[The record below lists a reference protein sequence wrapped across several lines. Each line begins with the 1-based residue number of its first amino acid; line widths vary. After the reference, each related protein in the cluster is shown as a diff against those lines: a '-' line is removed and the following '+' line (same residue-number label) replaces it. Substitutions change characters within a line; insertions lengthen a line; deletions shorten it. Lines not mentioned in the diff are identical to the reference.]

1 MQMPNDDFSVEK
13 LVCNDSFQQYCLG
26 SDLINRKLWD
36 EWILSRPEK
45 ASEIEEARN
54 IVMLL
59 TAKQGSR
66 IQQLTALSSGIDQ
79 HDVFIDRIASSTVN
93 VRQVYPV
100 KTNKLYQ
107 YLAGAAVAAIIILSF
122 ILFFQKRLSVKDLFS
137 RNIPGK
143 SISSGMATRKTV
155 ILPDGTLITMGK
167 ESTIR
172 LKQNFSTG
180 NRELWLSGEAFF
192 DVKHD
197 REHPFV
203 VHTVSSDIQVL
214 GTVFNVK
221 AYPGDMTMETTMI
234 RGSVRVDAKKYTNYS
249 ITLKPDEKL
258 ISYNHP
264 GGKQDINRS
273 FYSIL
278 PVKNSSAGT
287 GKPDEIK
294 WVRNRLDIEDEPLS
308 VIAQKLQQWYGIT
321 IVVTDDE
328 VKNYHYSGVFE
339 NENVVKTLEAL
350 QLSYPFEFKISQEK
364 ITISKSK

>member
-1 MQMPNDDFSVEK
+1 MPDDDFSVEK

-45 ASEIEEARN
+45 ASEIEEARY

-66 IQQLTALSSGIDQ
+66 LQQLTALSSGIDQ
-79 HDVFIDRIASSTVN
+79 HDVFIDRIASSSVN
-93 VRQVYPV
+93 VRQVYPD
-100 KTNKLYQ
+100 KTNKSYQ
-107 YLAGAAVAAIIILSF
+107 YLAGAAVAAIITLSS

-137 RNIPGK
+137 RSIPGK
-143 SISSGMATRKTV
+143 SISSGLAIRKTV
-155 ILPDGTLITMGK
+155 MLPDGTLITMGK

-192 DVKHD
+192 NVKHD
-197 REHPFV
+197 RQHPFI

-221 AYPGDMTMETTMI
+221 AYPGDMTMETTLI

-249 ITLKPDEKL
+249 ITLKPDEKM

-264 GGKQDINRS
+264 GAKQDINRS

-287 GKPDEIK
+287 GKPEEIK
-294 WVRNRLDIEDEPLS
+294 WVRNRLDIENEPLS

-350 QLSYPFEFKISQEK
+350 QLSYPFAFTVTQDK
-364 ITISKSK
+364 ITISKSN

>member
-1 MQMPNDDFSVEK
+1 MQMPNNDFSVEE
-13 LVCNDSFQQYCLG
+13 LVCDDSFQQYCLG
-26 SDLINRKLWD
+26 SDLKNQILWD
-36 EWILSRPEK
+36 EWILNRPEK
-45 ASEIEEARN
+45 ALDFEEAKK
-54 IVMLL
+54 IVELL
-59 TAKQGSR
+59 NARQGSR
-66 IQQLTALSSGIDQ
+66 TVQLKDLKNGIKQREVFDELITSNSGSAQ
-79 HDVFIDRIASSTVN
+79 NVSRQKTYRIN
-93 VRQVYPV
+93 R
-100 KTNKLYQ
+100 
-107 YLAGAAVAAIIILSF
+107 YLAGVAAACIIAVSAILIF
-122 ILFFQKRLSVKDLFS
+122 PNKQSVISSFS

-143 SISSGMATRKTV
+143 SISSGLAIRKTV
-155 ILPDGTLITMGK
+155 ILPDGTLITMAK

-197 REHPFV
+197 RQHPFV

-221 AYPGDMTMETTMI
+221 AYPGDMTMETTLI
-234 RGSVRVDAKKYTNYS
+234 RGSVRVDAKKHTNYS

-264 GGKQDINRS
+264 GAKQDINRP

-364 ITISKSK
+364 ITIGKSK